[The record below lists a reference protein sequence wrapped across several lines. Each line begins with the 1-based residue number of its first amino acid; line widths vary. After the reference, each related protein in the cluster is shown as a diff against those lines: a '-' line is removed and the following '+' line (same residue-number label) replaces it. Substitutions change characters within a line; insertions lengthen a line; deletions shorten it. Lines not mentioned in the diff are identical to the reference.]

1 MKNNILQII
10 YWGQAQMKM
19 IELFLKRLVAGYNW
33 LLENII
39 IHHSQHPG
47 NSDLDADT
55 LEIER
60 FLASYSPDRY

>member
-1 MKNNILQII
+1 MR
-10 YWGQAQMKM
+10 MT
-19 IELFLKRLVAGYNW
+19 ELFLERLVAGYNW
-33 LLENII
+33 LLDSII
-39 IHHSQHPG
+39 MHHSQHPG